1 MRKYFYS
8 DGKEKHGPLTF
19 DELVHEKSVSINTL
33 VWFEGLSDWTKA
45 IEVDEIKLHLENRP
59 PDVMVQNDNP
69 SQKIKGDPDISVK
82 SEFKVAS
89 QGWIVAGFIFSFLGG
104 WLGLAIGIKY
114 VRGNYDKDTKQWGWI
129 MIIISIIVRALL
141 SSI

>member
-33 VWFEGLSDWTKA
+33 VWFEGLSDWTRA
-45 IEVDEIKLHLENRP
+45 IEIDEIKSFLENRP
-59 PDVMVQNDNP
+59 PDVLDKNDNP
-69 SQKIKGDPDISVK
+69 SQKIKGDPDITVK

-89 QGWIVAGFIFSFLGG
+89 QGWIIAGFIFSFLGG
-104 WLGLAIGIKY
+104 WIGLAIGINYVKGKY
-114 VRGNYDKDTKQWGWI
+114 NKDTKQFGWI
-129 MIIISIIVRALL
+129 MIIISLVVRAVLAGM
-141 SSI
+141 